1 MTHWTTLILNFDH
14 ISTSHFLY
22 TINYKLPV
30 YNSTVPI
37 SWCSFLIWAP
47 VLQHSNKSLHTMATN
62 PTFQSHRP
70 TQPSCMPRSEG

>member
-1 MTHWTTLILNFDH
+1 MTHWTILILNCDH

-37 SWCSFLIWAP
+37 SFLVMHK
-47 VLQHSNKSLHTMATN
+47 VLQHSSKALHTIATN